1 MARLNYHHLQYFW
14 AVAREGNMTRAAARF
29 HVSQSALSNQISQ
42 LEAQIGHSLFERS
55 GRALTLTDA
64 GRLALTYADTIY
76 AAGDELMTALRD
88 GGQRQTQSIKIGA
101 VATLSRNFQENFI
114 RPLLSQKDIE
124 LTLQSGSLDQMLRLL
139 LDHGLDLVLSNR
151 PVHADAEHPWRC
163 RRIARQPVSLV
174 GRPLPSRRAFRFPD
188 DLAQASLLLPGRGND
203 IRAGFDLLC
212 EQSGIKY
219 KLLAEV
225 DDMAMLRLLARD
237 TKGIALLPAVV
248 VRDELR
254 AGDLVEY
261 CAVPGLNENFYAVT
275 LQRRFEPPL
284 LKTLLKRPGEQVL
297 KGMELEP

>member
-29 HVSQSALSNQISQ
+29 HVSQSALSNQIAQ
-42 LEAQIGHSLFERS
+42 LEAQIGHALFERS
-55 GRALTLTDA
+55 GRMLTLTDA

-76 AAGDELMTALRD
+76 AAGDEMLTALRD
-88 GGQRQTQSIKIGA
+88 GGHRQTQSIKIGA
-101 VATLSRNFQENFI
+101 VATLSRNFQENFV

-124 LTLQSGSLDQMLRLL
+124 LTLHSGSLDQMLRML

-174 GRPLPSRRAFRFPD
+174 GRPLSGRRAFRFSE
-188 DLAQASLLLPGRGND
+188 DLEHAALLLPGRGND

-212 EQSGIKY
+212 EQSGLKY
-219 KLLAEV
+219 RLLAEV

-237 TKGIALLPAVV
+237 SNGITLLPAVV
-248 VRDELR
+248 VRDELK

-261 CAVPGLNENFYAVT
+261 CVVPGLHENFYAVT
-275 LQRRFEPPL
+275 LQRRFETPL
-284 LKTLLKRPGEQVL
+284 LKALLKRPGAEVL
-297 KGMELEP
+297 DGLLAV